1 MATYT
6 VATPK
11 GGVGKSTTAAELVLA
26 LSQRGRRVLAID
38 LDQQGNLTTRM
49 GLTAS
54 SEVDGTTADV
64 LALAR
69 EIRDGVRER
78 FGIIL
83 VPEVNLVGVS
93 I

>member
-1 MATYT
+1 METYT

-26 LSQRGRRVLAID
+26 LSQRGRRVLAVD
-38 LDQQGNLTTRM
+38 LDQQGNLTNRL

-64 LALAR
+64 LAGELDLDQAAT
-69 EIRDGVRER
+69 
-78 FGIIL
+78 
-83 VPEVNLVGVS
+83 PS
-93 I
+93 P